1 MRSAGKSTLTG
12 VAIGMGL
19 ALSLWTS
26 SARAATYTISAVES
40 QSGFGVPQS
49 GPQNAPL
56 TNAPPAPITSS
67 PWNFS
72 SYLTMYQ
79 GQGMVLSSITSISL
93 TMTMTD
99 GDTGT
104 GVNDFDRNNLRLLLG
119 DGPSAYY
126 HTGVKLNDF
135 SDSAVLEVTNSVSN
149 PYEFNANAAGILASL
164 LGNNGYLYGAIWDR
178 TPGDSSETC
187 VGVVVCSP
195 FGNYIGLSGDF
206 FATLTLTGELGEAT
220 VPEPGTMLL
229 FGTGLSALAAW
240 RMRKKQ
246 TDRV

>member
-1 MRSAGKSTLTG
+1 
-12 VAIGMGL
+12 MGL
-19 ALSLWTS
+19 ALSLWAS
-26 SARAATYTISAVES
+26 SAGAATYTIAAGEF

-56 TNAPPAPITSS
+56 TNSPPAPITSS

-99 GDTGT
+99 GDTG
-104 GVNDFDRNNLRLLLG
+104 VNDFDRNNLRLLLG
-119 DGPSAYY
+119 DGPSSYY

-135 SDSAVLEVTNSVSN
+135 NDLGVPEVTNSVSN

-164 LGNNGYLYGAIWDR
+164 LNNNGFLYGAIWDR
-178 TPGDSSETC
+178 TPGDTSEVC
-187 VGVVVCSP
+187 IGGCSP
-195 FGNYIGLSGDF
+195 FGNYIGLAGDLS
-206 FATLTLTGELGEAT
+206 AILTLTGELGEAT
-220 VPEPGTMLL
+220 VPEPGTVVL

-246 TDRV
+246 TDPR